1 MSDDVSRSPSP
12 TRTESS
18 AHETGSY
25 KPSRNPSPA
34 PDPNATEDGGASV
47 PPPAGN
53 SKKGRKNKKV
63 KASTTQDAVETS
75 DDDEPKPKKVKKR
88 RGKGRADPIPLLVE
102 ATAEGKDRG
111 ARIDWDGHYATHRQ
125 YYATRYEEWR
135 QRPRKEKT
143 KFITDRAN
151 EAIQQWGLEPD
162 SKATPSWFIERSRHW
177 FNNVQ
182 KHKTW
187 QERIEKIIGDEHRP
201 QIRSVAAQKHEP
213 TPLVKRMV
221 QRASAAFVLWARDPK
236 NKVKLPEYDGPNP
249 GMRASLRS
257 QAFEKEPTEVQDYYK
272 KLAHEESHRAD
283 PKVVFE
289 NQETMGS
296 LLEQSF
302 DQLAG
307 FHIAGTGQSS
317 FSTIWITRKSNN
329 ELHFEYLSGGVKTEE
344 DFWAFEGGPTAAERD
359 RIHRFA
365 ESHIPPNPDFPADD
379 EKNEL
384 PAWDPR
390 TTTQMLALKNV
401 HDYLQAAYRMA
412 HPQDPAVALRV
423 ADIGQKHTIADVW
436 QDAGIEGFETMPLPE
451 FITLYQR
458 LYDAQGTPDAF
469 RFLPSDL
476 APPQPATAGVYNT
489 QTIYRSPAKRIEKH
503 ARVWDLGSPPLPPL
517 DLTPDL
523 HAPASSVATPSGP
536 ENTLIEPESLEHEV
550 DERDRV
556 GEPRVEDERAH
567 RETEERESLERTR
580 LHAEEHARVER
591 EAEER
596 SRVEREAEER
606 ARVEAEERARIEA
619 EERARIEAE
628 VRARIEAEV
637 RARIKAEERARIEAE
652 VRARIE
658 REAEEHARVEREAEE
673 RTRIEAEERTRIE
686 REQDIQRQERELQEE
701 LTREAR
707 AHIQHLVQEHADR
720 DASRLAP
727 EQAGQQEGTRRC
739 DENAREHGTL
749 QLDQPER
756 RTTRA
761 VARAAAETA
770 TAEPR
775 RSARGGQPPRS
786 PPASINTRTL
796 RRKAEA
802 VEGNDSASANGGAK
816 RQKTAQ
822 SSKPAP
828 RPRAK
833 AATSGSGPATRS
845 SAR

>member
-1 MSDDVSRSPSP
+1 MPDNPSRSPSP

-18 AHETGSY
+18 AHETDSY

-34 PDPNATEDGGASV
+34 RDPEVGQGDNPSAL
-47 PPPAGN
+47 PPAGKP
-53 SKKGRKNKKV
+53 KKGRKNNKKA
-63 KASTTQDAVETS
+63 KAPTTQDTIESS
-75 DDDEPKPKKVKKR
+75 DDDEPKPKKAKKR
-88 RGKGRADPIPLLVE
+88 RGKGRAGPIPMLVE
-102 ATAEGKDRG
+102 PTAEEKNHGDRM
-111 ARIDWDGHYATHRQ
+111 DWDGHYATHRH
-125 YYATRYEEWR
+125 YYATRYEDWR
-135 QRPRKEKT
+135 KQSRKEKS
-143 KFITDRAN
+143 KFIIDRAN
-151 EAIQQWGLEPD
+151 EAMQQWGLEPD
-162 SKATPSWFIERSRHW
+162 SKATSNWFIEKSHHW

-182 KHKTW
+182 KHRDW
-187 QERIEKIIGDEHRP
+187 QDWIQKIIGNEHRP
-201 QIRSVAAQKHEP
+201 QIRSVAARPHEP

-236 NKVKLPEYDGPNP
+236 NKTRVPEYDGPNP
-249 GMRASLRS
+249 GKRASLRS

-289 NQETMGS
+289 NQETTGS

-412 HPQDPAVALRV
+412 HPQDPAVALSV
-423 ADIGQKHTIADVW
+423 ADIGQKHTIADAW
-436 QDAGIEGFETMPLPE
+436 QDAGIEGLETMPLPE
-451 FITLYQR
+451 FIALYQR
-458 LYDAQGTPDAF
+458 LYDAQGTSDAF

-476 APPQPATAGVYNT
+476 APPQPPPAGVYDT
-489 QTIYRSPAKRIEKH
+489 QTIYRSPAKRTEKH

-523 HAPASSVATPSGP
+523 HAPASSVATPP
-536 ENTLIEPESLEHEV
+536 ARENTFTELESLEHEV
-550 DERDRV
+550 DQRDRAD
-556 GEPRVEDERAH
+556 EQHAEDERAQ
-567 RETEERESLERTR
+567 RETEQRERVERTR
-580 LHAEEHARVER
+580 LQAEEHIRIER
-591 EAEER
+591 EAE
-596 SRVEREAEER
+596 VR
-606 ARVEAEERARIEA
+606 ARVEAEEHARIEA
-619 EERARIEAE
+619 EERAR
-628 VRARIEAEV
+628 V
-637 RARIKAEERARIEAE
+637 
-652 VRARIE
+652 
-658 REAEEHARVEREAEE
+658 
-673 RTRIEAEERTRIE
+673 E
-686 REQDIQRQERELQEE
+686 REQDIQRQEREVQEQI
-701 LTREAR
+701 TRESRAR
-707 AHIQHLVQEHADR
+707 IQHLVQERTAKN
-720 DASRLAP
+720 SSLLTQ
-727 EQAGQQEGTRRC
+727 EQAEQQEGSRGH
-739 DENAREHGTL
+739 ENAREHETGHPE
-749 QLDQPER
+749 QLER

-761 VARAAAETA
+761 QAAAKTA

-775 RSARGGQPPRS
+775 RSTRGAQPPCSS
-786 PPASINTRTL
+786 PTSVSNTYSL
-796 RRKAEA
+796 RRKADA
-802 VEGNDSASANGGAK
+802 VEGNDSASVNGGAK

-833 AATSGSGPATRS
+833 AATSGSRPATRS